1 MYSFMFLTVV
11 GTLVMTG
18 IIGAVVAAR
27 AILGVKD
34 KRHT

>member
-11 GTLVMTG
+11 GILVMAG

-27 AILGVKD
+27 AILGEKD
-34 KRHT
+34 